1 MHYCL
6 TPWIDYASHLSPE
19 ARLIEELSKARDEAQ
34 NKLKNAPPATP
45 ADASALELGVTL
57 ADMVLELLLNRSQ
70 SRGRIGELE
79 RTIMQRLKDQE
90 NKLEDTG
97 MILKWQDEAIRGL
110 VTSMKV
116 LEGFALGVRR
126 LISLIASTNRT
137 CLARGV

>member
-45 ADASALELGVTL
+45 ADASALGLGVTL

-70 SRGRIGELE
+70 SRGRISELE

>member
-45 ADASALELGVTL
+45 ADASALGLGITL
-57 ADMVLELLLNRSQ
+57 ADMVLELLLNCSQ
-70 SRGRIGELE
+70 SRGRISELE
-79 RTIMQRLKDQE
+79 HTIMQRLKDQE